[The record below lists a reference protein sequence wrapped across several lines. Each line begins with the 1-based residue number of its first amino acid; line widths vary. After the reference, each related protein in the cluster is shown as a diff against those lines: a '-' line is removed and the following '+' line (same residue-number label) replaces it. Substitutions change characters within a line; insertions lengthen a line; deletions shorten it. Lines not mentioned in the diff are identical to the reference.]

1 MEETKVVLDSSI
13 IVKWFLKELYS
24 EEAIKVRNDYVQRK
38 ISIAVPSLLIYEVL
52 NALRYSGVYSEEE
65 LKEICLAL
73 NKYGFEIHDIEGD
86 LKSKVVEITYRHN
99 ITVYEASYVALAMK
113 LKTVLYTADD
123 ELLEKFPKITRHI
136 RRYG

>member
-1 MEETKVVLDSSI
+1 MEETKVVLDASI

-52 NALRYSGVYSEEE
+52 NALRYSGIYSEEE

-73 NKYGFEIHDIEGD
+73 NKYGFEIHDLEGD
-86 LKSKVVEITYRHN
+86 LKNKVVTIAYKYN
-99 ITVYEASYVALAMK
+99 ITVYDASYIALAMK

-136 RRYG
+136 RKYG

>member
-86 LKSKVVEITYRHN
+86 LKSKVVEIAYRHN

-123 ELLEKFPKITRHI
+123 ELLEKFPKIARHI
-136 RRYG
+136 RKYG

>member
-52 NALRYSGVYSEEE
+52 NALRYSGVYSEEG

-86 LKSKVVEITYRHN
+86 LKSKVVEIAYRHI

-123 ELLEKFPKITRHI
+123 ELLEKFPKIARHI
-136 RRYG
+136 RKYG

>member
-52 NALRYSGVYSEEE
+52 NALRYSGIYSEEE

-73 NKYGFEIHDIEGD
+73 NKYGFEIHDLEGD
-86 LKSKVVEITYRHN
+86 LKNKVVTIAYKYN
-99 ITVYEASYVALAMK
+99 ITVYDASYIALAMK

-136 RRYG
+136 RKYG

>member
-86 LKSKVVEITYRHN
+86 LKSKVVEIAYRHI

-123 ELLEKFPKITRHI
+123 ELLEKFPKIARHI
-136 RRYG
+136 RKYG

>member
-86 LKSKVVEITYRHN
+86 LKSKVVEIAYRHI

-123 ELLEKFPKITRHI
+123 ELLEKFPKIARHI

>member
-73 NKYGFEIHDIEGD
+73 NKYGFEIHDLEGD
-86 LKSKVVEITYRHN
+86 LKNKVVTIAYKYN
-99 ITVYEASYVALAMK
+99 ITVYDASYIALAMK

-136 RRYG
+136 RKYG

>member
-86 LKSKVVEITYRHN
+86 LKSKVVEIAYRHN
-99 ITVYEASYVALAMK
+99 ITVYEASYIALAMK

-123 ELLEKFPKITRHI
+123 ELLEKFPKIARHI
-136 RRYG
+136 RKYG

>member
-52 NALRYSGVYSEEE
+52 NALRYSDVYSEEE

-86 LKSKVVEITYRHN
+86 LKSKVVEIAYRHN

-123 ELLEKFPKITRHI
+123 ELLEKFPKIARHI
-136 RRYG
+136 KKYG

>member
-73 NKYGFEIHDIEGD
+73 NKYGFEIYDIEGD
-86 LKSKVVEITYRHN
+86 LKSKVVEIAYRHN

-136 RRYG
+136 RKYG

>member
-1 MEETKVVLDSSI
+1 MEETKVVLDASI

-86 LKSKVVEITYRHN
+86 LKSKVVEIAYRHN
-99 ITVYEASYVALAMK
+99 ITVYEASYVALAIK

-123 ELLEKFPKITRHI
+123 ELLEKFPKIARHI
-136 RRYG
+136 RKYG

>member
-52 NALRYSGVYSEEE
+52 NALRYSGIYSEEE

-73 NKYGFEIHDIEGD
+73 NKYGFEIYDIEGD
-86 LKSKVVEITYRHN
+86 LKSKVVEIAYRHN

-123 ELLEKFPKITRHI
+123 ELLEKFPKITRQI

>member
-86 LKSKVVEITYRHN
+86 LKSKVVEIAYRHI

-136 RRYG
+136 WLKH

>member
-86 LKSKVVEITYRHN
+86 LKSKVVEIAYRHN

-136 RRYG
+136 RKYG

>member
-52 NALRYSGVYSEEE
+52 NALRYSDVYSEEE

-86 LKSKVVEITYRHN
+86 LKSKVVEIAYRHN
-99 ITVYEASYVALAMK
+99 ITVYEASYIALAMK

-123 ELLEKFPKITRHI
+123 ELLEKFPKIARHI
-136 RRYG
+136 KKYG